1 MRTTTGSKQPLCA
14 AVLAG
19 TIAVAGLATA
29 AHAQAVEPRP
39 LANLIG
45 NTLRMTTRGSAINYQ
60 FHTDHTVSAIM
71 PGGVRMQGS
80 WRVAGQ
86 TMCTTLGM
94 HGFTGPEVCVPR
106 VPADKHPGDSWDTTY
121 RGVTTHGEII
131 RGQAA

>member
-1 MRTTTGSKQPLCA
+1 MKLMMSSQ
-14 AVLAG
+14 VLAV
-19 TIAVAGLATA
+19 TITACIATLAPA
-29 AHAQAVEPRP
+29 ARAQAVEPRP

-60 FHTDHTVSAIM
+60 FHADHTVSAIM